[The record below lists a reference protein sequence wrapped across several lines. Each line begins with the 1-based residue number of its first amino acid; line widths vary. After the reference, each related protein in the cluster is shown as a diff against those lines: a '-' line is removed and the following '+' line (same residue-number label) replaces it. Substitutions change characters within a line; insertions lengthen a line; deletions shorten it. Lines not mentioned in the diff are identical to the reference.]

1 MSLNTLINFYVEK
14 FNTAGIINAL
24 KEIRFIIQETAGI
37 TLENQIINQ
46 NLIIN
51 KNKEKIIKNSLNRR
65 LKENQPIEY

>member
-37 TLENQIINQ
+37 TLF
-46 NLIIN
+46 
-51 KNKEKIIKNSLNRR
+51 
-65 LKENQPIEY
+65 